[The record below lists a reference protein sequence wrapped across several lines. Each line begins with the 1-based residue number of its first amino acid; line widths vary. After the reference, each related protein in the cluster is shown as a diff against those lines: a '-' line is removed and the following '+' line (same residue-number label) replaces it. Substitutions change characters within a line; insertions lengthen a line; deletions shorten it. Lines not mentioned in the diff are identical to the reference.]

1 MTKAELISYVR
12 DLTGI
17 YSTDLV
23 PDTLLSRWLQESYS
37 ELNRES
43 DWPWVNTIATG
54 SLAIGATYFALTS
67 SSYGRIKELTFTYP
81 NGSIEQIVSR
91 KGLIQTTDGDDGFF
105 YDYDETN
112 GRVTLSKATTETLTW
127 KIVYL
132 KDVSTIASTGKATL
146 IPEEFEGILAYRA
159 AAKLLQHQADDSK
172 RAEFL
177 LNEYVLMLETLKTE
191 VIVDEDLGPIQI
203 GGDILRVDGR
213 TVGRLNGRF
222 RSV

>member
-23 PDTLLSRWLQESYS
+23 PDVLIGRWLQEAYS
-37 ELNRES
+37 EVNRDS

-54 SLAIGATYFALTS
+54 SLAIGATYFALAS
-67 SSYGRIKELTFTYP
+67 SASGRIKELTFTYP
-81 NGSIEQIVSR
+81 NGTIEQIVGR
-91 KGLIQTTDGDDGFF
+91 KGLIQTVDGDDGYF
-105 YDYDETN
+105 YDYDEVN
-112 GRVTLSKATTETLTW
+112 GRVTLSKATTEVCTW

-146 IPEEFEGILAYRA
+146 IPEEFEAILAYRTA
-159 AAKLLQHQADDSK
+159 GKLLQHQADDSK

-177 LNEYVLMLETLKTE
+177 LNEYVLMLNTLKTE
-191 VIVDEDLGPIQI
+191 VITDEDLGPIQI
-203 GGDILRVDGR
+203 GGEILRVDGR